1 MHLPVWHAVHTL
13 ARPPVWCRGAVALLQ
28 EAGSSGASSM
38 DPAQLSAAMH
48 HSAASAHGAEAAAQG
63 AAASQT
69 AAAEQA
75 LETGPGLEKV

>member
-1 MHLPVWHAVHTL
+1 MLDQHGGVAAAEVLLQASDAEQAVK
-13 ARPPVWCRGAVALLQ
+13 Q
-28 EAGSSGASSM
+28 EAGGSEALSM

-63 AAASQT
+63 HAASQS
-69 AAAEQA
+69 AAEEQQS